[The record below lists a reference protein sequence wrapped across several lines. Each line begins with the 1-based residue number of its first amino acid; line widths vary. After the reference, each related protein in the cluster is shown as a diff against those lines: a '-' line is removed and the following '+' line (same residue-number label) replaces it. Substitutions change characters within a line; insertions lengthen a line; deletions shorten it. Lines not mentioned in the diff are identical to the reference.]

1 MPAHRAQG
9 FHQSLP
15 NGRLPG
21 YVAAQGSELRFTS
34 EDASTSVCMPFSGL
48 ELKLGGM
55 NGDVPEFRHSSA
67 EGWVLVVNDRALLT
81 DPLLA
86 AQPALRDSLKKAAG
100 SKAWRGMLIAVG
112 VMILLITLPL
122 LALWLYRQ
130 EIVESIVNKI
140 PVETE
145 IQIGKMAWEA
155 MKAEE
160 EIIDDP
166 NFKAQV
172 DDVTKLLL
180 PQINKPNGMEFQ
192 FHIARKDDVM
202 NAFAMPGG
210 YVVVYTGL
218 LKKVQ
223 RKEQLAGVLA
233 HEIAHVTERHA
244 LNNIVSS
251 LGVSVLVSALIG
263 DSSTLESVLAG
274 SSEMLLGQKFS
285 RDAETEADDV
295 AWETLVRSNLDPRGL
310 REFFEI
316 LQKEEEKL
324 LGGLMKG
331 ALSWLSTH
339 PATEERIAR
348 LRQKESEHLSR

>member
-1 MPAHRAQG
+1 
-9 FHQSLP
+9 
-15 NGRLPG
+15 
-21 YVAAQGSELRFTS
+21 
-34 EDASTSVCMPFSGL
+34 
-48 ELKLGGM
+48 
-55 NGDVPEFRHSSA
+55 
-67 EGWVLVVNDRALLT
+67 
-81 DPLLA
+81 
-86 AQPALRDSLKKAAG
+86 
-100 SKAWRGMLIAVG
+100 
-112 VMILLITLPL
+112 
-122 LALWLYRQ
+122 
-130 EIVESIVNKI
+130 
-140 PVETE
+140 
-145 IQIGKMAWEA
+145 
-155 MKAEE
+155 
-160 EIIDDP
+160 
-166 NFKAQV
+166 
-172 DDVTKLLL
+172 
-180 PQINKPNGMEFQ
+180 
-192 FHIARKDDVM
+192 M

-251 LGVSVLVSALIG
+251 LGVSVLVSAVIG